1 MLLVGQNGGG
11 LWQGEDVSDAI
22 PRDDL
27 GDGDPWRAVPGQER
41 AVAQLRAAVAD
52 PVHAYLFLGPPGSGK
67 EAAARVF
74 AGELL
79 AAAAATPEEARRHR
93 ELAALDQHPDIAVV
107 RREGASIRVEQAAEI
122 VRLASLKPIEGSRK
136 VLVLDEF
143 HLVADAT
150 AGKLLKTI
158 EEPPA
163 GTFFVVLA
171 DELPDELVTIASRC
185 VPVDL
190 PALTPDVVAAVLTAE
205 GLAADLAAQVAG
217 AAHGDLD
224 RARLLASD
232 ERVALRLRAWGE
244 LPTRLDGRGATVAEV
259 VGELRA
265 AIDDAAGPLQAQQ
278 EQEVEA
284 LNERIERYGQR
295 GSGARVLDER
305 HKRQLRRLRTDE
317 LRMGLAELAHAY
329 RRVVVGD
336 PAASAGIGVEEA
348 ASALDRIWAAVDAL
362 VRNPS
367 EELFLQALL
376 LDLPP
381 PGRRP

>member
-1 MLLVGQNGGG
+1 MSI
-11 LWQGEDVSDAI
+11 WQGEGVSAVDQV
-22 PRDDL
+22 
-27 GDGDPWRAVPGQER
+27 DPWAAVPGQER
-41 AVAQLRAAVAD
+41 AIAQLRSAVAD

-74 AGELL
+74 GGELL
-79 AAAAATPEEARRHR
+79 AAATTDPAEAARHR
-93 ELAALDQHPDIAVV
+93 ELAALDQHPDISVV

-158 EEPPA
+158 EEPPG
-163 GTFFVVLA
+163 GTIFLVLA
-171 DELPDELVTIASRC
+171 DDLPDELVTIASRC
-185 VPVDL
+185 VHVDF
-190 PALTPDVVAAVLTAE
+190 PALTTAAVAEVLAAE
-205 GLAADLAAQVAG
+205 GLEPDAAAQVAE

-232 ERVALRLRAWGE
+232 ERIALRLAAWGAI
-244 LPTRLDGRGATVAEV
+244 PTRLDGTGAVVAEIV
-259 VGELRA
+259 AERRA
-265 AIDDAAGPLQAQQ
+265 DIDDAAGPLQAQQ
-278 EQEVEA
+278 AQEVEA

-329 RRVVVGD
+329 RAVVVGAPD
-336 PAASAGIGVEEA
+336 APAGIAVDDA
-348 ASALDRIWAAVDAL
+348 AAALDRIWLAIDAL
-362 VRNPS
+362 VRNPT
-367 EELFLQALL
+367 EELLLQALL
-376 LDLPP
+376 LDLPS
-381 PGRRP
+381 R